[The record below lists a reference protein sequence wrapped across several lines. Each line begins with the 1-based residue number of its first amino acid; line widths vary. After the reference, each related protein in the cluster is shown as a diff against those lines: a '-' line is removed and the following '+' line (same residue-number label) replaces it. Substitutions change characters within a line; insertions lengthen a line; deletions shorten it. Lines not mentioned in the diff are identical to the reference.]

1 MLAKLVI
8 TVVTFFNLLSNTNS
22 LECMSMINEKCRYR
36 PKIIDVHTNDPVFY
50 PYSIKVNKCSGSCNN
65 INNLYAKLCI
75 PDIVK
80 KN

>member
-36 PKIIDVHTNDPVFY
+36 PQ
-50 PYSIKVNKCSGSCNN
+50 
-65 INNLYAKLCI
+65 
-75 PDIVK
+75 
-80 KN
+80 